1 MLTIEGAKQMMIDQA
16 FDLSAATHSDRGAIT
31 IGAATCTY
39 RELDARVSVIAKNLQ
54 NCGVRRC
61 NFVGVLLNSSVDLIA
76 TFIAVLRVGA
86 AYLPLEIRYP
96 DERIAFML
104 RDAEAG
110 LIVTE
115 SKLLERIE
123 SSGCATL
130 IVDKLTDIPNVQ
142 EDLTGDDASPTSD
155 DPAYLMYTSGSTGIP
170 KGVVVPHRAI
180 TRLVIDPDFV
190 KIDCQDVFLQSS
202 PVSFDASTLEIWGAL
217 LNGARLVLMPPGP
230 VSLDSIATAV
240 QTEQVSILWLTSGLF
255 NLFVDERP
263 ADLKRVRQILTGGDV
278 LSVDHVE
285 RALQLLPETTLINGY
300 GPTENTTFTC
310 CYRIPKESQ
319 FDGDVPIGQPIRG
332 TDVRI
337 VNDKLEPVVPG
348 EPGELLAGG
357 RGVALGYWNRP
368 ELNCEAFIPDPSD
381 SSGPSRIYRTG
392 DIVVQRNDGLIH
404 FVGRRD
410 TQTKIRSFRIEVEEI
425 ETVIRDHTSVRDCA
439 VRVLEHPALSKY
451 LAAYVVLRP
460 LAFASGPGLKTYLSE
475 RLPEYMVP
483 LAWTFIDRLPLN
495 PNGKTDRSQLPEI
508 RPCDQAQAGE
518 GPANT
523 VEDTIA
529 GVWGDVLGLGRVD
542 VTVSFFDLGGNSL
555 LATQAHERIQDALG
569 RRFSIIAIFQFPT
582 VRSLAE
588 HLTRADSAGAFSDR
602 PQADRGGWQRGALSQ
617 FRGYASSKV

>member
-1 MLTIEGAKQMMIDQA
+1 
-16 FDLSAATHSDRGAIT
+16 
-31 IGAATCTY
+31 
-39 RELDARVSVIAKNLQ
+39 
-54 NCGVRRC
+54 
-61 NFVGVLLNSSVDLIA
+61 
-76 TFIAVLRVGA
+76 
-86 AYLPLEIRYP
+86 
-96 DERIAFML
+96 ML

-130 IVDKLTDIPNVQ
+130 IVDKLNDIPHVQ
-142 EDLTGDDASPTSD
+142 EDLTGDDTSPTSD

-348 EPGELLAGG
+348 EPGAA
-357 RGVALGYWNRP
+357 RG
-368 ELNCEAFIPDPSD
+368 
-381 SSGPSRIYRTG
+381 
-392 DIVVQRNDGLIH
+392 
-404 FVGRRD
+404 
-410 TQTKIRSFRIEVEEI
+410 
-425 ETVIRDHTSVRDCA
+425 
-439 VRVLEHPALSKY
+439 
-451 LAAYVVLRP
+451 
-460 LAFASGPGLKTYLSE
+460 
-475 RLPEYMVP
+475 
-483 LAWTFIDRLPLN
+483 
-495 PNGKTDRSQLPEI
+495 
-508 RPCDQAQAGE
+508 GE
-518 GPANT
+518 GCRARLLEPA
-523 VEDTIA
+523 
-529 GVWGDVLGLGRVD
+529 R
-542 VTVSFFDLGGNSL
+542 
-555 LATQAHERIQDALG
+555 
-569 RRFSIIAIFQFPT
+569 
-582 VRSLAE
+582 AE
-588 HLTRADSAGAFSDR
+588 L
-602 PQADRGGWQRGALSQ
+602 
-617 FRGYASSKV
+617 